1 MFMRSLLAAI
11 LILSASS
18 SYAQLKIT
26 VANIKKDEGTIL
38 IALYNSKDKFPNTN
52 EAYKEGRVKVKNK
65 QAVFIF
71 EGLAPGEY
79 AIALFHDQNDNV
91 RLDKSDLGL
100 PKEPY
105 GFSNDAKGMFGP
117 PSYKKAKF
125 NYNGKTLE
133 IVVSL

>member
-1 MFMRSLLAAI
+1 MKLLLALT

-18 SYAQLKIT
+18 SNAQLKIT
-26 VANIKKDEGTIL
+26 VANIKKDTGTIL

-65 QAVFIF
+65 QAVFVV
-71 EGLAPGEY
+71 EGLASGEY
-79 AIALFHDQNDNV
+79 AIALFHDQNDNNK
-91 RLDKSDLGL
+91 LDKSDLGL

-117 PSYKKAKF
+117 PPYKKAKF
-125 NYNGKTLE
+125 NYNGKALE
-133 IVVSL
+133 IVIGL

>member
-1 MFMRSLLAAI
+1 MKLLFALM

-26 VANIKKDEGTIL
+26 VANIKKDSGTIL

-79 AIALFHDQNDNV
+79 AVALFHDQNDNNK
-91 RLDKSDLGL
+91 LDKSDLGL

-105 GFSNDAKGMFGP
+105 GFSNDAKAMFGP
-117 PSYKKAKF
+117 PSFNKAKF
-125 NYNGKTLE
+125 NYNGKGLE
-133 IVVSL
+133 IVVGL